1 MCRETG
7 LGLGF
12 ALTLAAGVVG
22 NVLKVL
28 IQGPGMHFLGASTAV
43 FGALG
48 ALGGARLA
56 DRWPALTFR
65 RSAPAGA
72 ALMLLAMLG
81 AGGEDGQAVDLAGHL
96 FGFASGAAM
105 GLAAGFWVERRG
117 RPGAAAQSLWG
128 AAALAS
134 VVAAWTMTLL
144 R

>member
-1 MCRETG
+1 MRGGEHAHIDIG
-7 LGLGF
+7 RF
-12 ALTLAAGVVG
+12 A
-22 NVLKVL
+22 
-28 IQGPGMHFLGASTAV
+28 
-43 FGALG
+43 
-48 ALGGARLA
+48 ARLA

-96 FGFASGAAM
+96 FGFVSGAAL

-117 RPGAAAQSLWG
+117 RPGPAAQSVWG
-128 AAALAS
+128 ALALVV
-134 VVAAWTMTLL
+134 VVAAWAMAVW